1 MADLVISI
9 PNQIPRKYPV
19 PESFTYRELQTFKTV
34 AGLRPAELEDA
45 LFSGDPD
52 VVIALAMICAKR
64 SGHPFTEEDLLDLE
78 VGAITI
84 EGDADP
90 TSAGEDAEGEQPAT
104 TPEDGGT
111 QLLPASTAS
120 DPGSSQ
126 T

>member
-19 PESFTYRELQTFKTV
+19 PESFTYRELQVFKTV
-34 AGLRPAELEDA
+34 AGLRPTELEDA

-52 VVIALAMICAKR
+52 VVVALAMICAKR
-64 SGHPFTEEDLLDLE
+64 SGHPFSEDDLLDLE
-78 VGAITI
+78 VGAISI

-90 TSAGEDAEGEQPAT
+90 TPAGDAEGETPAT
-104 TPEDGGT
+104 ILADGGT
-111 QLLPASTAS
+111 QPSPDSTAS
-120 DPGSSQ
+120 DPGNSP

>member
-9 PNQIPRKYPV
+9 PNQIPRKYPL

-34 AGLRPAELEDA
+34 AGLRPADLEDA

-64 SGHPFTEEDLLDLE
+64 AGHPFTEDDLLDLD
-78 VGAITI
+78 VGAIAI
-84 EGDADP
+84 EGDQDP
-90 TSAGEDAEGEQPAT
+90 TEAGEDAASKSPAT

-111 QLLPASTAS
+111 PPSHDSTES
-120 DPGSSQ
+120 DPGNSP